1 MKRVWIAPMAAL
13 AVLLATAPVPAQVAQ
28 IKQVGK
34 KALEAGAK
42 AQKDVSYTEDE
53 ERQIGAD
60 ISARLRQR
68 YGVVQDAA
76 IHKYISTLGTL
87 LAQSSDRPKIK
98 WTFIVLDTDGI
109 NAFAAP
115 GGFIHI
121 TRGALALIRNE
132 AELAGVLGHEIS
144 HVVFKH
150 TLMAIRTSKELAS
163 FGKVMTTVTRTDFLE
178 RSINKGYS
186 LTLENAFSVP
196 DEQAA
201 DAAGIT
207 LANGLNYAPQ
217 GLTAFLQRL
226 DDRNKGMTDRSG
238 LFASHPATKARLDEI
253 ASLIEE
259 EGLASKA
266 IVQARYA
273 RSVAYKPVAV
283 SQMSQVPAPVE
294 TTAKA
299 EPPKPEPKTG
309 LDKFGLGGL
318 KKLGKEKPADATIAA
333 TGSRGVNPDR
343 DAKGGPNKALVVV
356 TVSPAEIA
364 TFRKGIVG

>member
-1 MKRVWIAPMAAL
+1 MTRVWVAAVTIG
-13 AVLLATAPVPAQVAQ
+13 ALLAAAAPLPAQVTQ
-28 IKQVGK
+28 IKMLGK
-34 KALEAGAK
+34 KAIDASNK
-42 AQKDVSYTEDE
+42 AQKEPSFTEEE

-60 ISARLRQR
+60 ISAKLRQR

-87 LAQSSDRPKIK
+87 LAQSSDRPKLK

-132 AELAGVLGHEIS
+132 SELACVLGHEIS

-150 TLMAIRTSKELAS
+150 TLFAIRNAKYEAVT
-163 FGKVMTTVTRTDFLE
+163 GKVVTAVTQSEWFARALS
-178 RSINKGYS
+178 RGYS
-186 LTLENAFSVP
+186 ITLENAFSSTE
-196 DEQAA
+196 EQAS
-201 DAAGIT
+201 DSAGIT
-207 LANGLNYAPQ
+207 LANGLGYAPQ

-226 DDRNKGMTDRSG
+226 DDRNKGMNDRSG
-238 LFASHPATKARLDEI
+238 LFASHPQTKDRINEI
-253 ASLIEE
+253 ASLIEQY
-259 EGLASKA
+259 GLSSAA
-266 IVQARYA
+266 VVQARYA
-273 RSVAYKPVAV
+273 RSVSYHPVAL
-283 SQMSQVPAPVE
+283 SQMSQVPAPTE

-299 EPPKPEPKTG
+299 DPQKSTLGSKLG
-309 LDKFGLGGL
+309 LSGL
-318 KKLGKEKPADATIAA
+318 KGLGKEKPAEGTISA

-356 TVSPAEIA
+356 IVTPAEIA